1 MDPDFMRMTEDRF
14 NHEDAFKG
22 MTGVTNQYKKFI
34 AAQIHN
40 GCDNQKEQEHYVSF
54 NSLCVD
60 KTKPNEILKLKF
72 RWTKSNSGLVSFDL
86 STVDLSTTVMTFAD
100 LIDFNQTHVTKK
112 TKTVQM
118 HINL

>member
-1 MDPDFMRMTEDRF
+1 MDPDFERMTEDRF

-34 AAQIHN
+34 AAQIHV

-54 NSLCVD
+54 KSLCKD
-60 KTKPNEILKLKF
+60 ETKPNGIIKLKF

-118 HINL
+118 LINL